1 MTSFIVKTEFLQGVG
16 HLINVSKFSA
26 IALSATVALSLSV
39 SVPAFA
45 DGMPFKEKKPEPILT
60 PLDEALKEIENK
72 EPPVDVT
79 APAEPPPAPVAEKVQ
94 EKLPEPMLAPVP
106 ESRIV
111 EVQPNTSF
119 FGLSVGM
126 YDPFSHGEQ
135 AASFNLEWQPGVKIA
150 GVLQPLFG
158 AMVTTEGSMLGYG
171 GVGVPFKLGKRI
183 FVMPSVAVGAYE
195 EGNGYDLDS
204 TLAFRFGTELA
215 YEFDNKSRI
224 GINAHILTNGDSLDR
239 PDRTEI
245 ISLVYTTPLD
255 ALSGSN
261 KEKMEE
267 KKESNEPVS
276 YAPRDPKPALDASPY
291 KEQVNN

>member
-1 MTSFIVKTEFLQGVG
+1 M
-16 HLINVSKFSA
+16 NVSKFSA
-26 IALSATVALSLSV
+26 IALSAAVALSLSA
-39 SVPAFA
+39 STAAFA
-45 DGMPFKEKKPEPILT
+45 DGMPFKEKKPQPILT

-79 APAEPPPAPVAEKVQ
+79 KPAEPPPAPIAEKAP
-94 EKLPEPMLAPVP
+94 KLPEPPAPVP

-126 YDPFSHGEQ
+126 YDPFSHGEE

-158 AMVTTEGSMLGYG
+158 AMVTTEGSLLGYG
-171 GVGVPFKLGKRI
+171 GVGVPFKLGKRV
-183 FVMPSVAVGAYE
+183 FVMPSVSVGAYE

-204 TLAFRFGTELA
+204 TLAFRFGTELS
-215 YEFDNKSRI
+215 YEFDNKSRL
-224 GINAHILTNGDSLDR
+224 GINAHILTNGDSFDR
-239 PDRTEI
+239 EDRTEI

-255 ALSGSN
+255 VLSGNN
-261 KEKMEE
+261 KAKMEE

-276 YAPRDPKPALDASPY
+276 YAPRDKKPALDISPY

>member
-1 MTSFIVKTEFLQGVG
+1 MID
-16 HLINVSKFSA
+16 VSKFSA
-26 IALSATVALSLSV
+26 IALCATVALSLSV
-39 SVPAFA
+39 STVALA
-45 DGMPFKEKKPEPILT
+45 DGMPFKEKKPQPILT
-60 PLDEALKEIENK
+60 PLDEALREIENK

-79 APAEPPPAPVAEKVQ
+79 KQAEPLPPPVAEKAP
-94 EKLPEPMLAPVP
+94 EKLPEPVLAPVP

-171 GVGVPFKLGKRI
+171 GVGVPFKLGKRV
-183 FVMPSVAVGAYE
+183 FVMPSVAVGAYKD
-195 EGNGYDLDS
+195 GGGVDLDS

-215 YEFDNKSRI
+215 YEFDDKSRI

-239 PDRTEI
+239 KDRTEI
-245 ISLVYTTPLD
+245 ISLVYTTPFD
-255 ALSGSN
+255 ALSGNN
-261 KEKMEE
+261 KAKLAE
-267 KKESNEPVS
+267 KKESGEPVS
-276 YAPRDPKPALDASPY
+276 YAPRNPKPALDSAPY
-291 KEQVNN
+291 KAINN